1 MPLPTYV
8 QEAVKVPEVS
18 ETSLPDYVTKAV
30 TEKNQSEQK
39 FDSNIPQE
47 LDSTA
52 PDWMK
57 DSPFLAGLYGAG
69 KGILEQAVAPAIEGV
84 GMVAGSLGSPLIGT
98 ALGYGAARQL
108 NDYLIDSYRR
118 LGGEDPK
125 VPTVSEE
132 MLQSAADVGSVLVI
146 GGLMNTGAKLAPIME
161 DYLFH
166 SLPKRLYG
174 SAIKTPMSKKWIQT
188 LPNEVA
194 SKQTAAVEEGLSSRI
209 SPSEYGLSKIKNLEK
224 EALEYIDDITKI
236 LSKDPSK
243 AISREAVLEKGL
255 EKAYSKASKSS
266 DPIGAKAYVDAIA
279 NRFKAHPKNLTPAN
293 ANQIKRQL
301 YEEVKYGGSE
311 PSGLSAQLNSVGKKG
326 VAREIMLNLEEVYPP
341 LADLNA
347 TDAARISLVEA
358 IERTFAKEAQKN
370 LIPLGAKILMRPR
383 TWPLAIWEG
392 TVGHPQVKTRL
403 AFALHKA
410 NPAKYPAKP
419 SSYTPPP
426 APKPSK
432 PQKPYRYTPPEQ
444 GPVQP
449 HKPMDLPKVESPN
462 IKSVKTFPSNAEYE
476 GPEGVLYHASDKVFS
491 EGKPNT
497 SSAYF
502 GNQNLVDSQSIDGYG
517 KNIYAI
523 QPPKN
528 AKILDINEI
537 YRGGPTSKDAW
548 TFMKKVVETAKG
560 KPHSEFNYGGT
571 TQPPKEI
578 IKMIKAKDTKAW
590 DEFQDYFMDIEDT
603 DHILKIADDLGYDIV
618 RFMDEHIMSKA
629 TIDKSIA
636 LNPKTWKP
644 FKGTYTPDQLH
655 KMLRSKDVSRTEM
668 AVQDI
673 IDTRKKVEI
682 SERERIQTIND
693 MLNKFKG
700 DK

>member
-1 MPLPTYV
+1 MPLPIYV
-8 QEAVKVPEVS
+8 QEAVDTKTGLPEDQETPESIGNDLFETS

-30 TEKNQSEQK
+30 TEKLKNPDTES
-39 FDSNIPQE
+39 QE
-47 LDSTA
+47 LDPTA
-52 PDWMK
+52 PEWMK

-84 GMVAGSLGSPLIGT
+84 GMVAGSLGSPLVGT

-108 NDYLIDSYRR
+108 NDYLIDSYKRF
-118 LGGEDPK
+118 GGEDPK
-125 VPTVSEE
+125 VLTVSEE

-341 LADLNA
+341 LAQLNA
-347 TDAARISLVEA
+347 TDAARINLVEA
-358 IERTFAKEAQKN
+358 IERTFAKEAQKS
-370 LIPLGAKILMRPR
+370 LVPLGAKILMRPK

-410 NPAKYPAKP
+410 NPVKYPAKP

-426 APKPSK
+426 LPPKPSK
-432 PQKPYRYTPPEQ
+432 PQKPFKYTPPEQ
-444 GPVQP
+444 GFVQP

-462 IKSVKTFPSNAEYE
+462 
-476 GPEGVLYHASDKVFS
+476 
-491 EGKPNT
+491 
-497 SSAYF
+497 
-502 GNQNLVDSQSIDGYG
+502 
-517 KNIYAI
+517 AI
-523 QPPKN
+523 S
-528 AKILDINEI
+528 L
-537 YRGGPTSKDAW
+537 PTSK
-548 TFMKKVVETAKG
+548 
-560 KPHSEFNYGGT
+560 
-571 TQPPKEI
+571 
-578 IKMIKAKDTKAW
+578 
-590 DEFQDYFMDIEDT
+590 
-603 DHILKIADDLGYDIV
+603 
-618 RFMDEHIMSKA
+618 
-629 TIDKSIA
+629 
-636 LNPKTWKP
+636 
-644 FKGTYTPDQLH
+644 YTPDQLH
-655 KMLRSKDVSRTEM
+655 KMLKSKDISQTEM